1 MTKRKKKFLAVFLC
15 FLITAFCGACTG
27 NGEKLPPD
35 SDDKQIETPSSD
47 DKDEG
52 GGASSGEEESGN
64 GGETPSEDEDGD
76 KTPSGDDNKGGN
88 EGDNDGDKTDGTV
101 IILPTEKF

>member
-35 SDDKQIETPSSD
+35 SDDKQIETPSSG

-52 GGASSGEEESGN
+52 GGASSGEESGN
-64 GGETPSEDEDGD
+64 GGETPSGDEDGD

-88 EGDNDGDKTDGTV
+88 EEDNDGDKTDGTV

>member
-35 SDDKQIETPSSD
+35 SDDKQIETPSSG

-52 GGASSGEEESGN
+52 DGASSGEESGN
-64 GGETPSEDEDGD
+64 GSETPSEDEDGD
-76 KTPSGDDNKGGN
+76 KTPSGEDNKGGN
-88 EGDNDGDKTDGTV
+88 EEDNGGDKTDGTV